1 MTRIEDID
9 VEDIT
14 DSAWAKRAGA
24 AFSHWLKGSNGK
36 IEARLFQIKSKSET
50 SDIWRAKFLM
60 KLSLACLE
68 DTLPDKIS
76 LAKELSPEEF
86 ILEFKSTAA
95 SGGAYTPGAKKK
107 KNLVA
112 NVWTSLVALMNKPQE
127 LNKDD
132 IHKQMRAFHCYTFS
146 ASSKW
151 FYNVAW
157 DNAFVVFDPKE
168 QVLAVL
174 AVTDTD

>member
-1 MTRIEDID
+1 VTKIEDIEI
-9 VEDIT
+9 EDIT
-14 DSAWAKRAGA
+14 DSAWVKRAGA
-24 AFSHWLKGSNGK
+24 AFSHWCKGSNGK
-36 IEARLFQIKSKSET
+36 IEARLFRIKTRSET
-50 SDIWRAKFLM
+50 SDIWRTKFLI

-68 DTLPDKIS
+68 GVLANEIS
-76 LAKELSPEEF
+76 LGKELSSEEF
-86 ILEFKSTAA
+86 ILEFKSVAA
-95 SGGAYTPGAKKK
+95 FGGAYNSTRQNEKK
-107 KNLVA
+107 LVA
-112 NVWTSLVALMNKPQE
+112 NVWTSIVALMNKPQE

-151 FYNVAW
+151 FYHVAW